1 MSEFE
6 LLALAIFIIE
16 VCTKLA
22 ILAAKALWWLCTATA
37 KVIGALF
44 SVIYKLLVVYLPRGI
59 HGIENKI
66 TALGGSRAPTTRTS
80 RHL

>member
-44 SVIYKLLVVYLPRGI
+44 SSLYRLFATYLPRGVRRI
-59 HGIENKI
+59 KNKI
-66 TALGGSRAPTTRTS
+66 AQKTATEYPTTRTQ
-80 RHL
+80 RHV